1 MHSFVGLDIIIIILF
16 LSMFQY
22 KQILTNI
29 TEEGQREKQRDRER
43 VGADEAHFQARYF
56 TESV

>member
-1 MHSFVGLDIIIIILF
+1 
-16 LSMFQY
+16 MFQY